1 MNTLLGLRDEVFEV
15 EMYVPGK
22 TMDEVKEAYGV
33 DKVIK
38 LGSNENPY
46 GPFENTIKTMTK
58 ELKKMNIY
66 PEANF
71 IKLKQL
77 LGEKF
82 GLNEHNVTLAHG
94 AGGAIE
100 TLAKVFITKDDEF
113 IISKQSYGLYR
124 EVSKI
129 MGGVTKEI
137 PLTEDYTIDIDGLVS
152 MINEKTKMIWLC
164 NPNNPTGTMIAKEDI
179 DKLISALPE
188 TGWLI
193 LDEAYI
199 EFSDE
204 DKIPDGTQYIKDGKN
219 VVIVRTFSKFYGLAG
234 ARMGYIVANKDLI
247 TAFDTVAEPFNA
259 SRIALC
265 SGISV
270 LTDDYEAVCQG
281 GEKIKSERSRVSKEL
296 EELGLNPVKSETNF
310 IFFSTPF
317 NANEI
322 AEYMIRKG
330 VVIRPCGGWG
340 YKNHI
345 RVTVGTKEEM
355 DIFLEVLKGALK
367 EAEAKKEL

>member
-1 MNTLLGLRDEVFEV
+1 MRNLLGLRKEVFEV
-15 EMYVPGK
+15 EKYIPGK
-22 TMDEVKEAYGV
+22 TMDEVKAAYGI

-46 GPFENTIKTMTK
+46 GPFENTIEKMK
-58 ELKKMNIY
+58 EELKKMNIY

-71 IKLKQL
+71 VKLKQI

-82 GLNEHNVTLAHG
+82 GLTEDNITLAHG

-100 TLAKVFITKDDEF
+100 TLAKVFISKGDEF
-113 IISKQSYGLYR
+113 IISKQSYGLYK

-129 MGGVTKEI
+129 MGGITKVI
-137 PLTEDYTIDIDGLVS
+137 PLNKDYTVDIDALIS
-152 MINEKTKMIWLC
+152 IISNKTKMIWLC
-164 NPNNPTGTMIAKEDI
+164 NPNNPTGTMIDKKDI
-179 DKLISALPE
+179 DRILEVLPE

-199 EFSDE
+199 EFSDVN
-204 DKIPDGTQYIKDGKN
+204 KIPNGTEYIKDGKN
-219 VVIVRTFSKFYGLAG
+219 VVVVRTFSKFYGLAG
-234 ARMGYIVANKDLI
+234 ARIGYIVANTGLI
-247 TAFDTVAEPFNA
+247 TGFDTVAEPFNA

-265 SGISV
+265 SAISV
-270 LTDDYEAVCQG
+270 LTDDYEEVCKFG
-281 GEKIKSERSRVSKEL
+281 DKIKFERGRVSKEL
-296 EELGLNPVKSETNF
+296 EKLGLEPVKSETNF

-317 NANEI
+317 NANEMG
-322 AEYMIRKG
+322 EYMIRKG

-345 RVTVGTKEEM
+345 RVTVGTAEEM
-355 DIFLEVLKGALK
+355 DIFLEVLKEALEEFK
-367 EAEAKKEL
+367 SKKV